1 MKKNIFFLFAALLTG
16 GLLVSCSSDDTDD
29 EKSYGGYEKKNYRL
43 EVQANNGV
51 GTRTL
56 IYDANQNTIT
66 PSWTEGEEVG
76 VHTFYEDDGY
86 LTPIHLGFVKSNH
99 TGNPTTLVG
108 DIPQLS
114 GYKNIQKGSQLIF
127 TFPNSSQ
134 SGGDFNYYDGQ
145 DGTLETIASN
155 FDYASATA
163 EVEDFL
169 KEPEGDKLYIQLKG
183 GNHLNFINHTS
194 ITAFSFKD
202 EEGNTLVPATFM
214 ISGQGLVKEYNV
226 ITDEYQCFLGANEE
240 PSAENGKCLTVPVVN
255 ELKTIYVAMLNKNS
269 QKTTY
274 TLYLS
279 ARKEGSSELLSYK
292 CRMSANLQPG
302 KYYSTTVKMKKV
314 KNWSDAI

>member
-1 MKKNIFFLFAALLTG
+1 MKKNIFFLFAALLTC

-66 PSWTEGEEVG
+66 PSWTLGEEVG
-76 VHTFYEDDGY
+76 VHTPDDNGFGEI
-86 LTPIHLGFVKSNH
+86 TDIHLGKVVSNH

-108 DIPQLS
+108 DFPQLTND
-114 GYKNIQKGSQLIF
+114 YIDKGTQLIF
-127 TFPNSSQ
+127 TFPKSGEG
-134 SGGDFNYYDGQ
+134 GGDFKYYEGQ
-145 DGTLETIASN
+145 DGTLETIATN
-155 FDYASATA
+155 FDYATATA

-169 KEPEGDKLYIQLKG
+169 QEGDKLYIQLKG
-183 GNHLNFINHTS
+183 GNHLNFKNHTS

-279 ARKEGSSELLSYK
+279 ATKEGSSELQSYK

-314 KNWSDAI
+314 ENWSDAI

>member
-1 MKKNIFFLFAALLTG
+1 MGNVT
-16 GLLVSCSSDDTDD
+16 
-29 EKSYGGYEKKNYRL
+29 
-43 EVQANNGV
+43 
-51 GTRTL
+51 
-56 IYDANQNTIT
+56 
-66 PSWTEGEEVG
+66 
-76 VHTFYEDDGY
+76 
-86 LTPIHLGFVKSNH
+86 SNH

-108 DIPQLS
+108 DIPQLNGNS
-114 GYKNIQKGSQLIF
+114 IKKGTQLIF

-134 SGGDFNYYDGQ
+134 SGGALNYYDGQ
-145 DGTLETIASN
+145 DGTLETIASH

-163 EVEDFL
+163 EVESFL
-169 KEPEGDKLYIQLKG
+169 QEGDKLYIQLKG

-194 ITAFSFKD
+194 ITAFSFTD

-226 ITDEYQCFLGANEE
+226 VTNEYQCFLSPNEE
-240 PSAENGKCLTVPVVN
+240 PSAENVKCLTVPMVN
-255 ELKTIYVAMLNKNS
+255 ELQTIYVAMLNKKS

-279 ARKEGSSELLSYK
+279 ATKEGTSELLSYK

-314 KNWSDAI
+314 DNWSDEI

>member
-66 PSWTEGEEVG
+66 PSWTLGEEVG
-76 VHTFYEDDGY
+76 VHTPDDNGFGEI
-86 LTPIHLGFVKSNH
+86 TDIHLGKVVSNH

-108 DIPQLS
+108 DFPQLS
-114 GYKNIQKGSQLIF
+114 GNIQKGSQLIF
-127 TFPNSSQ
+127 TFPK
-134 SGGDFNYYDGQ
+134 SGEGGGTFNYYDGQ

-155 FDYASATA
+155 FDYATATA

-169 KEPEGDKLYIQLKG
+169 QEGDKLYIQLKG

-226 ITDEYQCFLGANEE
+226 ITDSYSYFPGINESLERLGDNIG
-240 PSAENGKCLTVPVVN
+240 NCIVVSGIK
-255 ELKTIYVAMLNKNS
+255 ELNTIYVAMLNNNS

-279 ARKEGSSELLSYK
+279 ARKEGTSELLSYK

-314 KNWSDAI
+314 KNWSDPI